1 MDSLE
6 HLQQQLDGV
15 NDLRTI
21 VRTMKALSAAR
32 IRQYEQAVAA
42 LSGYARTVQLGLHV
56 VLRDAA
62 APLTTSRRRQE
73 HERIG
78 AVVFGSDHG
87 LCGRFNEAITGF
99 AREQLVAA
107 GKAADAGP
115 EPLLLAVGARAA
127 DSLTHAGM
135 NVEAD
140 LMLPASPP
148 QITATVQQL
157 LFTIDHWRQHRQLH
171 ALFLFYN
178 QHSTSRGYEPRS
190 LSLLPLDLRQL
201 HDAAGPRWPGP
212 SLPIFTMARELLAS
226 RLLHQYLF
234 VSLFRACAES
244 QASEHAAR
252 LDAMQSA
259 QRNVDEHLETL
270 TMAYRRAR
278 QDTIT
283 AELLDVVSGFEA
295 VSTQQ

>member
-1 MDSLE
+1 MDTLE
-6 HLQQQLDGV
+6 NLQRQLEGLD
-15 NDLRTI
+15 DLRTI

-32 IRQYEQAVAA
+32 IRQYEQAVGA

-62 APLTTSRRRQE
+62 APLTTSRRRQA

-87 LCGRFNEAITGF
+87 LCGRFNEEIAGF
-99 AREQLVAA
+99 ARGRLA
-107 GKAADAGP
+107 AGP
-115 EPLLLAVGARAA
+115 EPLLLAVGARVA
-127 DSLTHAGM
+127 DSLAHAGM
-135 NVEAD
+135 KVEAD

-148 QITATVQQL
+148 QITVTVQQL
-157 LFTIDHWRQHRQLH
+157 LFTIDGWRQHRQLH
-171 ALFLFYN
+171 TLLLFYN

-212 SLPIFTMARELLAS
+212 SLPVFTMARELLAS

-259 QRNVDEHLETL
+259 QRSMDERLEEL
-270 TMAYRRAR
+270 TMEFRRAR
-278 QDTIT
+278 QGAIT

-295 VSTQQ
+295 VSPQQ